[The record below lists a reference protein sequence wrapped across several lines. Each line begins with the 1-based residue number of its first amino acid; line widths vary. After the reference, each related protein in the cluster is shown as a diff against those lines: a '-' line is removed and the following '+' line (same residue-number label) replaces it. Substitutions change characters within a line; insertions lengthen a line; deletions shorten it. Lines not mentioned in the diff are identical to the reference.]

1 MYMPLY
7 ALFPFSYA
15 VLADFFWVRVLREP
29 RRGLRLRRPKVHH
42 KYWLKESRHERVHS
56 YRASQRADG
65 MSNPGI

>member
-29 RRGLRLRRPKVHH
+29 RRGLRLRRPKYTISTGAEGV
-42 KYWLKESRHERVHS
+42 
-56 YRASQRADG
+56 AA
-65 MSNPGI
+65 